1 MSTEKSIRQ
10 MPQISIAETIANT
23 IEGEI
28 ISGNFSPGE
37 RLANAKSALAFE
49 SVRFRFEKRYK
60 YSRHAAW
67 S

>member
-10 MPQISIAETIANT
+10 MPQILIAETIANT

-37 RLANAKSALAFE
+37 
-49 SVRFRFEKRYK
+49 
-60 YSRHAAW
+60 
-67 S
+67 